1 MSVARKLK
9 AQPQTKTFHATML
22 VTRVEDWWV
31 KAESLDEAA
40 WTKRKRCLPQG
51 TVTAVRSYYSDHSL
65 LSGALASRVPGV

>member
-31 KAESLDEAA
+31 EAESLDQAKALLAA
-40 WTKRKRCLPQG
+40 GQG
-51 TVTAVRSYYSDHSL
+51 HRATVGELVNVELDAVRADED
-65 LSGALASRVPGV
+65 G